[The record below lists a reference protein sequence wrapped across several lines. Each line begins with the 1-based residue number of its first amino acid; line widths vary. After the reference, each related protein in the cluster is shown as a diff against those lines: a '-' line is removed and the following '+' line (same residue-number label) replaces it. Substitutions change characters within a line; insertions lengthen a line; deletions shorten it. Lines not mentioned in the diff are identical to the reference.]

1 MLTNL
6 IDKTIKNRRDLI
18 LLTNNKQTIEAI
30 KEDGTLFRY
39 ENKEDR
45 EQMYINN
52 SKVEKV
58 KFMKALLK
66 KKEKENKINKAI
78 NTIAKSI
85 NNVSRKVMDATN
97 TKA

>member
-78 NTIAKSI
+78 NTIAKTV